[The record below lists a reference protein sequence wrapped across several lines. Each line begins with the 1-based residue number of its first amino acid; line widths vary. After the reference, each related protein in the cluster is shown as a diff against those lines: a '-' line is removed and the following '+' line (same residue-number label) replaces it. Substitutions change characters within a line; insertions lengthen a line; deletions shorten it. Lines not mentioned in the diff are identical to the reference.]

1 MKSDKDFLSWNTV
14 KTTDL
19 YDEINLILIN
29 NDFSWETD
37 IYGKSSCG
45 KNYILCSKAKEFLIS
60 VLQTKALKLSILR
73 EKDTR
78 FYQKCKK
85 NQPPK

>member
-37 IYGKSSCG
+37 IYGKSSYD
-45 KNYILCSKAKEFLIS
+45 KNYILCSKAK
-60 VLQTKALKLSILR
+60 
-73 EKDTR
+73 
-78 FYQKCKK
+78 
-85 NQPPK
+85 